1 MPERSFGRTI
11 RFRRTKLGLSQAK
24 LGELVGR
31 SPSTIRSWERD
42 DSTPNDPDVL
52 MALTAVLGV
61 EQRTLF
67 EKAGVDT
74 PETETSP
81 TVEQELATLR
91 PPPAAGGD
99 DPDDGVRISF
109 TYEELAGLGD
119 DEEEVAPRSAIPGSE
134 VVADTDSP
142 DDEVDQTED
151 DEEIPSFH
159 LSDRSVPGYIEPRP
173 DYVVTRLTQAQGEQG
188 YGENSYVEDPSERQL
203 YRVRTVG
210 TAVGVVV
217 LLLLLMY
224 AAGKGIE
231 AFGDWWDS
239 FFGQLRL

>member
-11 RFRRTKLGLSQAK
+11 RFRRTKLGLSQTK

-52 MALTAVLGV
+52 MALAAVLAV

-81 TVEQELATLR
+81 TLEQELESLR
-91 PPPAAGGD
+91 PRVEGEED
-99 DPDDGVRISF
+99 TDDGGVEISF
-109 TYEELAGLGD
+109 SYEELSGLG
-119 DEEEVAPRSAIPGSE
+119 V
-134 VVADTDSP
+134 SP
-142 DDEVDQTED
+142 DDNEPVSPIVDTSTSDESADETDD
-151 DEEIPSFH
+151 DE
-159 LSDRSVPGYIEPRP
+159 VPEGVERPVPAFAEPATP
-173 DYVVTRLTQAQGEQG
+173 YVVTRLSPSRTEQI
-188 YGENSYVEDPSERQL
+188 YAEPSYLEDRSERQL
-203 YRVRTVG
+203 YRVRTVA

-217 LLLLLMY
+217 MLLLLMY
-224 AAGKGIE
+224 ALGKGIE
-231 AFGDWWDS
+231 SFGEWWDS
-239 FFGQLRL
+239 FYGQLRL

>member
-1 MPERSFGRTI
+1 M
-11 RFRRTKLGLSQAK
+11 GLSQAK

-52 MALTAVLGV
+52 MALAAVLGV

-67 EKAGVDT
+67 EKTGVDS
-74 PETETSP
+74 PEIETSP

-91 PPPAAGGD
+91 PPAAED
-99 DPDDGVRISF
+99 AEDPDDGVRISF
-109 TYEELAGLGD
+109 TYEELAGLGVRIN
-119 DEEEVAPRSAIPGSE
+119 DEEEESA
-134 VVADTDSP
+134 SP
-142 DDEVDQTED
+142 STSPASGATED
-151 DEEIPSFH
+151 DEEMAPFG
-159 LSDRSVPGYIEPRP
+159 LSDRTVPGYTEPRP
-173 DYVVTRLTQAQGEQG
+173 DYVVTRLTPAQGERAH
-188 YGENSYVEDPSERQL
+188 GEYSYVEDPAERQL
-203 YRVRTVG
+203 YRVRMVG
-210 TAVGVVV
+210 TAVGVVI

-224 AAGKGIE
+224 AAAKGME